1 MKELYHIRKKGAFRC
16 ISGCLLFEILV
27 FLVADFRKRTAA
39 ALRIA
44 AVAEIASEEDHLMM
58 GFDPSFFGNFPL
70 ELALNR
76 IDIILC
82 IGKPESFGNS

>member
-39 ALRIA
+39 ALWIA
-44 AVAEIASEEDHLMM
+44 AVAEIASEENHLMM
-58 GFDPSFFGNFPL
+58 AADPSVGGNLAL
-70 ELALNR
+70 EFALNR
-76 IDIILC
+76 INIV
-82 IGKPESFGNS
+82 F